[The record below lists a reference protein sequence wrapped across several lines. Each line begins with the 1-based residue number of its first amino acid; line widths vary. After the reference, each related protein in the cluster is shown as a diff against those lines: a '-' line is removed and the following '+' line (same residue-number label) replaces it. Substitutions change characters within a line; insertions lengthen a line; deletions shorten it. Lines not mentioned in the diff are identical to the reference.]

1 MKELL
6 VYSWSRFSLGCRVWL
21 GVRNLSLA
29 LLLLPRRTFL
39 LESRLILDSHHMA
52 ATCAFL
58 DVTLCCFEHATQL
71 IQAILS
77 PVHVVVRDEVYI
89 ARRQRGKNE
98 VSGQL
103 LAKWEAQLL
112 QPLYVTNHLDY
123 MRPYWCSF
131 C

>member
-1 MKELL
+1 
-6 VYSWSRFSLGCRVWL
+6 
-21 GVRNLSLA
+21 
-29 LLLLPRRTFL
+29 
-39 LESRLILDSHHMA
+39 MA

-58 DVTLCCFEHATQL
+58 DVTLCHFEHAAQL

-77 PVHVVVRDEVYI
+77 PVHVVVRDEVSI

-112 QPLYVTNHLDY
+112 QPLCVTNHLDY